1 MGIASLHFFDA
12 PRAAKPRGLA
22 KPVAPKIE
30 FVGSI
35 QSDLPCPSLRISN
48 VISDFQKL
56 SLTPDPNQRLIPRHP
71 VPREG
76 ALAIVTDVG
85 AGSGGRE
92 GCD

>member
-35 QSDLPCPSLRISN
+35 QSDLPCPSVHTTTS
-48 VISDFQKL
+48 F
-56 SLTPDPNQRLIPRHP
+56 LIFRNYP
-71 VPREG
+71 
-76 ALAIVTDVG
+76 
-85 AGSGGRE
+85 
-92 GCD
+92 